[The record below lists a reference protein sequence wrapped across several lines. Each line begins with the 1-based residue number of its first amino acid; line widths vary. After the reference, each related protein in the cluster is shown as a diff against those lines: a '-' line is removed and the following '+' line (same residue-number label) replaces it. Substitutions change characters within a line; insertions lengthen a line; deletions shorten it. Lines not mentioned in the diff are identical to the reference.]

1 MYPNTIKSLYSSL
14 LLSLFFI
21 PTVYAQS
28 FTTAK
33 YGNDFLS
40 IGAGARALGM
50 GSAYVASANDVT
62 AAYWNP
68 AGLFG
73 LKNYQASY
81 MHSER
86 FSGVVSYD
94 YAGFALPVNDR
105 GVLAISAFR
114 QGVDNIKN
122 TLNVYNDANGIPD
135 PTQITT
141 FSATDMAVFV
151 TYANQLR
158 ENVNWGVSAKVLN
171 SKIGPFA
178 NAWGY
183 SLDVGLQ
190 GNRDKLSWGVNVMDI
205 STLMKFWSVD
215 KDALSNISTIYE
227 DELPTGQNE
236 RILPTLKAGLAKEFF
251 LPDLRVTAAADV
263 DIRFDGRKTF
273 YLNSGDISYEPNLG
287 VEFTYK
293 ELVHIRAGLTGFSTD
308 EFSSKLY
315 ANPTIGAGLNIGMV
329 QVDYGFSR
337 SPFDLG
343 NTHRVSLLASLP
355 VKQKPSNT
363 P

>member
-1 MYPNTIKSLYSSL
+1 MYPNIIKSVLFIL
-14 LLSLFFI
+14 LLSFFTI
-21 PTVYAQS
+21 SSANAQN
-28 FTTAK
+28 FVNAK

-50 GSAYVASANDVT
+50 GSAYVATANDVT

-68 AGLFG
+68 AGLYG
-73 LKNYQASY
+73 LTNYQGSY

-94 YAGFALPVNDR
+94 YAGFALPVQGK
-105 GVLAISAFR
+105 GVLALSAFR

-135 PTQITT
+135 PTKITN
-141 FSATDMAVFV
+141 FSATDMAVFL
-151 TYANQLR
+151 TYANQFR
-158 ENVNWGVSAKVLN
+158 ENVQWGVSAKVLN
-171 SKIGPFA
+171 SRIGPFA
-178 NAWGY
+178 DAWGY
-183 SLDVGLQ
+183 SLDLGLQ
-190 GNRDKLSWGVNVMDI
+190 GRRDKFSWGVNVMDI
-205 STLMKFWSVD
+205 TTLMKFWSVD
-215 KDALSNISTIYE
+215 SEALSNISAVYG

-236 RILPTLKAGLAKEFF
+236 RVLPTVKAGLAKQFQ

-273 YLNSGDISYEPNLG
+273 YLNSGDISYEPNIG
-287 VEFTYK
+287 AEFTYK
-293 ELVHIRAGLTGFSTD
+293 EIVHLRAGLTGFSTD
-308 EFSSKLY
+308 EFNSKLY
-315 ANPTIGAGLNIGMV
+315 ANPTVGAGVNIGMV

-343 NTHRVSLLASLP
+343 NTHRLSLLLNLP
-355 VKQKPSNT
+355 VKK
-363 P
+363 